1 MVHKIAR
8 LRAKK
13 GFTLIEMIVV
23 IIIIGVLTAMI
34 VPSLT
39 YDQKPALGKALA
51 KDVYYNAQDV
61 LSTIEI
67 TNPSAIPSTGGK
79 SFVVFYAALDNQ
91 GQVIKGGSGVAN
103 PVVGS
108 AGKVHTA
115 AVSTTS
121 FDTLIADASKTD
133 AQKKM
138 YSKMQTALEKYTTQ
152 KEGMEGTI
160 YIVTD
165 ETYRVLATY
174 WLNVDANGLDVTLQD
189 NCILA
194 SGDYCCSYP
203 VMFCDAGQIFINS
216 AENSVV
222 EKPEESSE
230 SSEPSGT

>member
-13 GFTLIEMIVV
+13 GFTLIEMIIV
-23 IIIIGVLTAMI
+23 IVIIGVLTAMI

-67 TNPSAIPSTGGK
+67 TNPTAIPSTGGK
-79 SFVVFYAALDNQ
+79 TFVVFYAMLDNQ

-108 AGKVHTA
+108 AGTVLTA

-222 EKPEESSE
+222 EK
-230 SSEPSGT
+230 T

>member
-23 IIIIGVLTAMI
+23 IVIIGVLTAMI

-67 TNPSAIPSTGGK
+67 TNPTAIGDPSNPESK
-79 SFVVFYAALDNQ
+79 VFVVFYAMLDNQ

-103 PVVGS
+103 PVITSSTNVN
-108 AGKVHTA
+108 KA
-115 AVSTTS
+115 AVGTAS
-121 FDTLIADASKTD
+121 FDTLLKDDSKSD

-174 WLNVDANGLDVTLQD
+174 WMNVDANGLDVTLQD

-203 VMFCDAGQIFINS
+203 VMYCNAGQVFVSS
-216 AENSVV
+216 AEESVI
-222 EKPEESSE
+222 EKPTESTTTSE
-230 SSEPSGT
+230 T

>member
-13 GFTLIEMIVV
+13 GFTLIEMIIV
-23 IIIIGVLTAMI
+23 IVIIGVLTAMI

-67 TNPSAIPSTGGK
+67 TNPTAIPSTGGK
-79 SFVVFYAALDNQ
+79 TFVVFYAMLDNQ

-108 AGKVHTA
+108 AGTVHTA
-115 AVSTTS
+115 AVATTS

-222 EKPEESSE
+222 EK
-230 SSEPSGT
+230 T

>member
-13 GFTLIEMIVV
+13 GFTLIEMIIV

-67 TNPSAIPSTGGK
+67 TNPTAIPSTGGK

-103 PVVGS
+103 PAIGS

-222 EKPEESSE
+222 E
-230 SSEPSGT
+230 TT

>member
-13 GFTLIEMIVV
+13 GFTLIEMIIV
-23 IIIIGVLTAMI
+23 IVIIGVLTAMI

-67 TNPSAIPSTGGK
+67 TNPTAIPSTGGK

-222 EKPEESSE
+222 E
-230 SSEPSGT
+230 TT